1 MLGLRR
7 VLVTKEVQVVAM
19 FAVGALSEAG
29 IISQPANGDKKR
41 AADGAAI
48 AGR

>member
-1 MLGLRR
+1 
-7 VLVTKEVQVVAM
+7 M

-29 IISQPANGDKKR
+29 IISWPANGDKRR
-41 AADGAAI
+41 AAEGAAI